1 MLDANASQSSEA
13 LIEGIW
19 GELTPQHPEAA
30 LQIAVSRLR
39 AAMGPAGSRIVSRAG
54 SYALVADDDE
64 LDLLTAQRLYAAG
77 QEALEHGDAT
87 HAAAALDGAL
97 RCWSGEALVD
107 VGDPQFC
114 DDAKR
119 DLHELRLA
127 IYEARNDAYL
137 LAGRHVEVLADIDI
151 WVRAEPW
158 RERLRE
164 QQMIALYRAGRQV
177 DALAIYEELRVLLRD
192 QLGLEPSE
200 GVREVHAA
208 VLQQDPSLRSSHIG
222 SENALPRWTV
232 STLPFVGRG
241 AEDERITEAFRRIA
255 SGGARCVLVEGEA
268 GIGKS
273 RLTLQLG
280 RRLQDQA
287 VVVAM
292 SGNDTLR
299 PAVDAM
305 AIALVEATSAMSDTE
320 LRHCLG
326 HWPGDLAFLVPELR
340 ERFPDLPAA
349 LTADP
354 ESVTQRLRAALA
366 SWIAAISQRAPVALL
381 VDDLHLSGPGM
392 LMLLDALFAEPDP
405 KRLLVLAN
413 ARSGEADGSGR
424 LDELAA
430 ELDRHDLLVR
440 VPLTGLDVGAIR
452 RLLTHLGRGDDPD
465 LPPALHRLTAGHPFL
480 LSEVL
485 HDSVPASE
493 IAGAPIPE
501 HAAAFVLRRARSYGP
516 AMTRVLGIAALI
528 DQPFDVAFLA
538 ELGDGS
544 TGSVTALVDQA
555 VAAGFLRIDGV
566 ASFAFVHELSR
577 HALAASI
584 GERDQAELHR
594 RIAVAMETRQLPAAW
609 IAAHWSRARGD
620 DVPARTRK
628 WAGAAGDDAMR
639 LSDPGGA
646 CRWFELAVEA
656 SDDARTHARFLIRLA
671 DAQWQSGEGNHI
683 DSLTEALHIARELND
698 PQLLVEAA
706 SVWSPVWSAMPAL
719 HRKARIALLREA
731 SASARDDAVR
741 GQLLARL
748 SAEILMT
755 SESGQARS
763 LCEEA
768 LACARRSGNSTVLPE
783 VLMRHFYVAHTPH
796 MLLERQRNIAEALTI
811 TDERSDHLGRF
822 FALGMAATAA
832 IEGGQLERADTFLET
847 AYDVADRLQL
857 PMVMFNVMAHRAWR
871 TGLRGDLAEAEA
883 YAIAAG
889 QTAQRHGV
897 EDSQLGTLLQVG
909 CIRWHQER
917 LVEIL
922 PALHSIPRG
931 RGHGLNIV
939 VARALV
945 ESADK
950 KGEAAEYLRRAA
962 QRDFAGIALDVFWS
976 TALIFAAEIA
986 FAVED
991 AESARVIQRLL
1002 APFADQVAFV
1012 GNWVVAPIAYGA
1024 AIAAAAA
1031 GEDAADGLFEHAI
1044 AMAERLR
1051 APLLRARAETAWG
1064 KALLA
1069 RGATPRKQTLTL
1081 VDRARSTYL
1090 EHGIDG
1096 GVQVADQLHLAAV
1109 GEPVPLRRR
1118 KPEAS

>member
-1 MLDANASQSSEA
+1 MCAPSPNLYLAKFEGAEVYGSRVRTCGGTGGVIEGTRFRILGTVGLTIDGAEMPITASRQRALLALLMLDANVSQSSEA

-39 AAMGPAGSRIVSRAG
+39 AAMGPAGSRIVSRGG
-54 SYALVADDDE
+54 SYALVVHDDE
-64 LDLLTAQRLYAAG
+64 LDLLAAKRLYGAG

-87 HAAAALDGAL
+87 HATAALDGAL
-97 RCWSGEALVD
+97 RCWSGEALID

-127 IYEARNDAYL
+127 IYEARTTTRISSRDATSRSWPTSNL
-137 LAGRHVEVLADIDI
+137 GCGRNRGGSAC
-151 WVRAEPW
+151 
-158 RERLRE
+158 RE

-208 VLQQDPSLRSSHIG
+208 VLQQDPALRSSHLG

-241 AEDERITEAFRRIA
+241 AEDERITEAFRSIV
-255 SGGARCVLVEGEA
+255 SGGARCVLVEGEE

-305 AIALVEATSAMSDTE
+305 AIALFEATSAMSDTE

-340 ERFPDLPAA
+340 KRFPDLPAA

-381 VDDLHLSGPGM
+381 VDDLHLAGPGM
-392 LMLLDALFAEPDP
+392 LMLLDALFADPDT

-413 ARSGEADGSGR
+413 ARSGEADGSGH

-430 ELDRHDLLVR
+430 ELDKHDLLVR
-440 VPLTGLDVGAIR
+440 VPLTGLDVGEIR

-480 LSEVL
+480 LGEVL

-493 IAGAPIPE
+493 IAGAPLPE

-516 AMTRVLGIAALI
+516 AMTSVLGIAALI
-528 DQPFDVAFLA
+528 DQPFDVAFLT

-544 TGSVTALVDQA
+544 TGSITALVDQA

-566 ASFAFVHELSR
+566 ASFDFVHELSR
-577 HALAASI
+577 HAFAASI

-646 CRWFELAVEA
+646 CHWFELAVEA
-656 SDDARTHARFLIRLA
+656 SDDARTHAA
-671 DAQWQSGEGNHI
+671 VP
-683 DSLTEALHIARELND
+683 D
-698 PQLLVEAA
+698 P
-706 SVWSPVWSAMPAL
+706 
-719 HRKARIALLREA
+719 
-731 SASARDDAVR
+731 
-741 GQLLARL
+741 
-748 SAEILMT
+748 
-755 SESGQARS
+755 
-763 LCEEA
+763 
-768 LACARRSGNSTVLPE
+768 ARR
-783 VLMRHFYVAHTPH
+783 RAVAEWRGRPH
-796 MLLERQRNIAEALTI
+796 
-811 TDERSDHLGRF
+811 RF
-822 FALGMAATAA
+822 PHRG
-832 IEGGQLERADTFLET
+832 
-847 AYDVADRLQL
+847 V
-857 PMVMFNVMAHRAWR
+857 AHRA
-871 TGLRGDLAEAEA
+871 
-883 YAIAAG
+883 
-889 QTAQRHGV
+889 
-897 EDSQLGTLLQVG
+897 
-909 CIRWHQER
+909 
-917 LVEIL
+917 
-922 PALHSIPRG
+922 
-931 RGHGLNIV
+931 
-939 VARALV
+939 
-945 ESADK
+945 
-950 KGEAAEYLRRAA
+950 
-962 QRDFAGIALDVFWS
+962 
-976 TALIFAAEIA
+976 
-986 FAVED
+986 
-991 AESARVIQRLL
+991 
-1002 APFADQVAFV
+1002 
-1012 GNWVVAPIAYGA
+1012 
-1024 AIAAAAA
+1024 
-1031 GEDAADGLFEHAI
+1031 
-1044 AMAERLR
+1044 
-1051 APLLRARAETAWG
+1051 
-1064 KALLA
+1064 
-1069 RGATPRKQTLTL
+1069 
-1081 VDRARSTYL
+1081 
-1090 EHGIDG
+1090 
-1096 GVQVADQLHLAAV
+1096 
-1109 GEPVPLRRR
+1109 
-1118 KPEAS
+1118 